1 MKREKEDHME
11 IKERVIMQPLVTL
24 RWLSIAGYQIRTAD
38 GFTIVTDPC
47 IAENTNVPYGEE
59 VVEECDMMLL
69 THGHWD
75 HTTGL
80 NDIWK
85 RFQCPLLCGELTAPW
100 IARMTD
106 IYPSDIYPM
115 TPDLELDFGPVK
127 VKALF
132 GRHVRHTKSAR
143 ELEEILKNRPGG
155 NAPANIESNFYG
167 NLEYRNWL
175 VTLKS
180 GLKIMIWGNNV
191 RNEQLEI
198 VKKIQ
203 PDIGIFQFTAQ
214 RPEDLAKMCAAGH
227 VKVLFPHHM
236 DLKRKEEEY
245 LPLLEKLTDVMKE
258 QSPETL
264 VVTPEHLKWYDVG
277 LTVSP
282 K

>member
-1 MKREKEDHME
+1 ME
-11 IKERVIMQPLVTL
+11 INERIVLAPMVSI

-47 IAENTNVPYGEE
+47 IAENVNVPYGEE
-59 VVEECDMMLL
+59 VVEECNMMLL
-69 THGHWD
+69 SHGHWD

-198 VKKIQ
+198 IKKVQ

-264 VVTPEHLKWYDVG
+264 VVTPEHLRWYDVG